1 MVSLRFVSHS
11 KEEVAKD
18 AQERVHGTASRGCTS
33 KVGDHEAGM
42 EAQAS
47 CFVVSLKK
55 KQDMADKLLSPLAQK
70 MADVF
75 IALKQFWSRRVL
87 FGTQVLPKNRGA
99 YVDDQNWH

>member
-11 KEEVAKD
+11 KEKVAKN
-18 AQERVHGTASRGCTS
+18 AQERVHGTASGGCTS
-33 KVGDHEAGM
+33 KVADHEAGM

-55 KQDMADKLLSPLAQK
+55 KQDMADKLLSILAQK

-75 IALKQFWSRRVL
+75 IALRQFWSKKSVL
-87 FGTQVLPKNRGA
+87 
-99 YVDDQNWH
+99 WHASFAKEHGGIC

>member
-1 MVSLRFVSHS
+1 
-11 KEEVAKD
+11 
-18 AQERVHGTASRGCTS
+18 
-33 KVGDHEAGM
+33 
-42 EAQAS
+42 
-47 CFVVSLKK
+47 LKK

-75 IALKQFWSRRVL
+75 IALRQFWSGRVF